1 MYLYAC
7 ICDHVTGKTPVV
19 NILGTYMVGCSSVS
33 ILTIIPYSNSELSNS
48 GVQNDREDS
57 VRYDYPTSVEQ
68 PNQLTGTYE
77 SVWLHEEQYASPA
90 ETSDLQDD
98 PQLLCNP
105 AYLGASEMTN
115 QN

>member
-1 MYLYAC
+1 MF
-7 ICDHVTGKTPVV
+7 
-19 NILGTYMVGCSSVS
+19 GTCMVGCSSVS
-33 ILTIIPYSNSELSNS
+33 AILTIIPYSNSELSHS
-48 GVQNDREDS
+48 GGRSDREDS
-57 VRYDYPTSVEQ
+57 VRYDYITSVEQ

-77 SVWLHEEQYASPA
+77 SVWLQEEQYASPA

-98 PQLLCNP
+98 PQLLHNP